1 MARYQAGIRTEAR
14 IIDATR
20 ELLGEVGLE
29 GTTLKAICD
38 RAGVRA
44 GSFYNIFDS
53 KEEAIMRVVGDAIA
67 SVDPDPQGAGTD
79 TVGELIKA
87 YARFIT
93 GQSTV
98 ARIYLQTVVSGG
110 LTDNDLAKRF
120 LRHHER
126 RVARFADAI
135 RRADPEIGVAEAGE
149 DAELLLAAL
158 NGLAFHWM
166 LQPAFD
172 FTGHI
177 RRIIDAH
184 EWLRHRR

>member
-53 KEEAIMRVVGDAIA
+53 KEEAIMRVVAEAIA

-135 RRADPEIGVAEAGE
+135 RRTDPEIGVAEAGE

-184 EWLRHRR
+184 EWLRRRR